1 MARAQVR
8 STQPCDRGSPS
19 PTLPYPCGVADM
31 DDDISLDAA
40 DEEEDEDAVAED
52 TARVFVFRCVAL
64 GVMEA

>member
-1 MARAQVR
+1 M
-8 STQPCDRGSPS
+8 
-19 PTLPYPCGVADM
+19 PYPCGVADM